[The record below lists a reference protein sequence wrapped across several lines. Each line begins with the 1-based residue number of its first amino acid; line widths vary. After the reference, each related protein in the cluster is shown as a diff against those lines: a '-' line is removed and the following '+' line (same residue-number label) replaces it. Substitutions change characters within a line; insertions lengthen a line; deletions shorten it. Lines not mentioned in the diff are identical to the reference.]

1 MQHEFYFSVI
11 VTSFN
16 RRELLEQVLL
26 ALEEQTLDKSLFEVI
41 VVDDGSTDDTVDF
54 LERYK
59 NRAKLNFTYISKENE
74 GQGIARN
81 RGFEVSDGYIIQF
94 LQDDIIPEP
103 NFLEEHKKVHDIFT
117 TENFICLGNT
127 TWHPSLDVN
136 NYMRFL
142 EDIGMQFKYGSLD
155 KAKIIDPKLGV
166 RLASYKFFYT
176 SNISLKRTLF
186 EKQKFNEKFK
196 QYGWEDI
203 ELGYRLEHEEGAVI
217 LYNPKAKAYHIHQMS
232 ENDLPEKMK
241 QIGKSAILANK
252 INKKMKAV
260 PSFFKRICFRT
271 VTNPLILHV
280 LKQLSQG
287 SSEKHLTNMKK
298 LYYYACMKKWFLKGL
313 KAGKRS

>member
-1 MQHEFYFSVI
+1 
-11 VTSFN
+11 
-16 RRELLEQVLL
+16 
-26 ALEEQTLDKSLFEVI
+26 
-41 VVDDGSTDDTVDF
+41 
-54 LERYK
+54 
-59 NRAKLNFTYISKENE
+59 
-74 GQGIARN
+74 
-81 RGFEVSDGYIIQF
+81 
-94 LQDDIIPEP
+94 
-103 NFLEEHKKVHDIFT
+103 
-117 TENFICLGNT
+117 
-127 TWHPSLDVN
+127 
-136 NYMRFL
+136 
-142 EDIGMQFKYGSLD
+142 MQFKYGSLD